1 MTGKTHD
8 NPAKAGG
15 LKQGDKAIRKALS
28 GKTLEAKLPMNF
40 TYTTMNR
47 VQELSRRMECRS
59 DRRTFIV
66 SIIMAVAFLALGVLT
81 ILRFYGASLKS
92 EFLGA
97 FSNVTVDIPSMS
109 DNFREFGESLSRI
122 PVIFIMAFGVMAVL
136 LILDKVMRNVIARK
150 YGTRR

>member
-28 GKTLEAKLPMNF
+28 GKTLEAKLPTNF

-47 VQELSRRMECRS
+47 VQELSRRMERRS

-66 SIIMAVAFLALGVLT
+66 SIIIAVAFLALGVLT
-81 ILRFYGASLKS
+81 IPDSMEHRLKKVS
-92 EFLGA
+92 FRSIQQRYRRYA
-97 FSNVTVDIPSMS
+97 VDV
-109 DNFREFGESLSRI
+109 G
-122 PVIFIMAFGVMAVL
+122 
-136 LILDKVMRNVIARK
+136 
-150 YGTRR
+150 

>member
-28 GKTLEAKLPMNF
+28 GKTLEAKLPTNF

-47 VQELSRRMECRS
+47 VQELSRR
-59 DRRTFIV
+59 TFIV
-66 SIIMAVAFLALGVLT
+66 SIIIAVAFLALGVLT

-97 FSNVTVDIPSMS
+97 FSNVTVDMPSMS

>member
-28 GKTLEAKLPMNF
+28 GKTLEAKLPTNF

-47 VQELSRRMECRS
+47 VQELSRRMERRS

-66 SIIMAVAFLALGVLT
+66 SIIIAVAFLALGVLT
-81 ILRFYGASLKS
+81 ILRFYGASL
-92 EFLGA
+92 
-97 FSNVTVDIPSMS
+97 SNVTVDMPSMS

>member
-1 MTGKTHD
+1 MC
-8 NPAKAGG
+8 
-15 LKQGDKAIRKALS
+15 S
-28 GKTLEAKLPMNF
+28 
-40 TYTTMNR
+40 
-47 VQELSRRMECRS
+47 S
-59 DRRTFIV
+59 D
-66 SIIMAVAFLALGVLT
+66 LGVLT

-92 EFLGA
+92 EFLGV
-97 FSNVTVDIPSMS
+97 FSNVTVDMPSMS

>member
-28 GKTLEAKLPMNF
+28 GKTLEAKLPTNF
-40 TYTTMNR
+40 TMNR
-47 VQELSRRMECRS
+47 VQELSRRMERRS

-97 FSNVTVDIPSMS
+97 FSNVTVDMPSMS

-122 PVIFIMAFGVMAVL
+122 PVIFIMAFGIMAVL